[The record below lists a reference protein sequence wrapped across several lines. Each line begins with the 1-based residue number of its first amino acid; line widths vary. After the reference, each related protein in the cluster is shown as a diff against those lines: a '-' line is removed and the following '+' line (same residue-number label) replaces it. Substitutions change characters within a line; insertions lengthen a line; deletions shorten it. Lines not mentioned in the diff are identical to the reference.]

1 MARSQE
7 SFNKREKEKNRVKK
21 RLEKEQKK
29 EERRQNA
36 SGGDFDSMIAWVDE
50 YGNITDT
57 PPDPAK
63 KEKIDVEDIE
73 ISVPRREDEVV
84 ETVRKGK
91 IDFFNTSKG
100 FGFIREQ
107 DTQERYFFHVNGLL
121 EDVSEGDKV
130 TFEIERGFK
139 GLNAIKVQKYIKP
152 AATEEPPAKD

>member
-21 RLEKEQKK
+21 RLDKEQKK

-36 SGGDFDSMIAWVDE
+36 GGSDLNSMIAWVDE

-57 PPDPAK
+57 PPDPSK
-63 KEKIDVEDIE
+63 KEKILAENIE
-73 ISVPRREDEVV
+73 ISVPRREDVEVEV
-84 ETVRKGK
+84 VRKGK

-100 FGFIREQ
+100 FGFIRELE
-107 DTQERYFFHVNGLL
+107 TQERFFFHVNGLL

-130 TFEIERGFK
+130 IFEIEKGFK
-139 GLNAIKVQKYIKP
+139 GLNAIKVMK
-152 AATEEPPAKD
+152 A

>member
-36 SGGDFDSMIAWVDE
+36 PGGDFDSMIAWVDE
-50 YGNITDT
+50 FGNITNS
-57 PPDPAK
+57 PPDPSK
-63 KEKIDVEDIE
+63 KEKINVENIE

-107 DTQERYFFHVNGLL
+107 DTQERFFFHVNGLL

-130 TFEIERGFK
+130 TFEIEKGFK
-139 GLNAIKVQKYIKP
+139 GLNAIKVQKQVKLASGDP
-152 AATEEPPAKD
+152 EKA